1 MRKVL
6 KSMLQDSHDKSVS
19 SKRVVTFVA
28 FILCSIGFIGNLFF
42 NLHIDPNIYNSMM
55 YIVVAGLGFT
65 ASEKFA
71 SKDKTSDNYDYTP
84 TKKPKRTGTPP

>member
-1 MRKVL
+1 MKDFL
-6 KSMLQDSHDKSVS
+6 KNLLKDSHDGSWS

-28 FILCSIGFIGNLFF
+28 FVLCSIAFMANTFLGKSVSPEIF
-42 NLHIDPNIYNSMM
+42 DSMM

-71 SKDKTSDNYDYTP
+71 SKSMY
-84 TKKPKRTGTPP
+84 